1 MHASS
6 IACFA
11 NCRSLRAAVTTTVLR
26 FMILLRV
33 SGAGPDLAGV
43 SATVSDGACRKIGR
57 LIPYRFRTH
66 SDRAEALITYIPLVP
81 VRAGPEH
88 NRTMRDH
95 QGLSL
100 AATHL
105 KRIRPRL
112 RSSISRNP
120 KHH

>member
-1 MHASS
+1 
-6 IACFA
+6 
-11 NCRSLRAAVTTTVLR
+11 
-26 FMILLRV
+26 MILLRV